1 MRTVFKDAEAAE
13 FVAIDGREF
22 LQILQ
27 DLHTQGFLCPFL
39 QHVLLQELVQILS
52 STGGVG

>member
-27 DLHTQGFLCPFL
+27 DLLTPGFLCPFL

-52 STGGVG
+52 STGGEV